1 MQRHYLGG
9 PLSPRG
15 VRNAFLECHKDVD
28 LADPEQGLNQ
38 WYRQLSQTA
47 KHRHE
52 IHWFSAT
59 GYAYTLSRMD
69 TERVQLLLEKVMEGL
84 MRS

>member
-15 VRNAFLECHKDVD
+15 VRNAFLKSHQDVD
-28 LADPEQGLNQ
+28 LADPAQGLNQ

-47 KHRHE
+47 KSQHD

-59 GYAYTLSRMD
+59 GYAYTLARTD
-69 TERVQLLLEKVMEGL
+69 TQRVQLLLEKVMEGL
-84 MRS
+84 MNS